1 MTSEPEI
8 EMIIGKGGQYE
19 ALLDVDDETKFIIK
33 DITNVR
39 IYIEKEDKWVDI
51 GYKGPV
57 TLEYKED

>member
-8 EMIIGKGGQYE
+8 EMTIGKGGRYE
-19 ALLDVDDETKFIIK
+19 AHLDVDDKTKFIIK
-33 DITNVR
+33 NITNVR

-51 GYKGPV
+51 GYQGPV